1 MHRYAC
7 RGIGALDFFKL
18 TKKTKFKISIYTT
31 KHAMPRYSRKT
42 IRVSYG
48 KDNIKAAV
56 KARQE
61 KNLSLREASDL
72 YEVPKSVLDYYTNKK
87 FKHDD

>member
-1 MHRYAC
+1 
-7 RGIGALDFFKL
+7 
-18 TKKTKFKISIYTT
+18 
-31 KHAMPRYSRKT
+31 MPRYSRKT
-42 IRVSYG
+42 IRGSYG
-48 KDNIKAAV
+48 EDNIKAAV

-72 YEVPKSVLDYYTNKK
+72 YEVPKSFLDYYANKK